1 MVTEKRFQ
9 VKNDGHNVVINFVK
23 NSISFE
29 NDEHP
34 DVLLLGNLFAIIILM
49 VIFIHFILVVQCDQ
63 CPFWPVNHRI
73 LMHIKC
79 LVHPTDQPVFNYKI
93 FHEVGYR
100 QITEDM
106 VPKLN
111 RNRTYSTD
119 SIGSLLSYL

>member
-49 VIFIHFILVVQCDQ
+49 VIFIRFILVMQWFLSRAAC
-63 CPFWPVNHRI
+63 RA
-73 LMHIKC
+73 
-79 LVHPTDQPVFNYKI
+79 VF
-93 FHEVGYR
+93 
-100 QITEDM
+100 
-106 VPKLN
+106 
-111 RNRTYSTD
+111 
-119 SIGSLLSYL
+119 

>member
-1 MVTEKRFQ
+1 MYF
-9 VKNDGHNVVINFVK
+9 
-23 NSISFE
+23 
-29 NDEHP
+29 
-34 DVLLLGNLFAIIILM
+34 
-49 VIFIHFILVVQCDQ
+49 
-63 CPFWPVNHRI
+63 
-73 LMHIKC
+73 KC

-93 FHEVGYR
+93 FHDVGYR